1 MKKLIT
7 LLLVLTGYV
16 MSASAW
22 TGIWFKGNTNGWG
35 DGKTVYQ
42 FKKINDN
49 SFIIY
54 IDARAAE
61 ALTDDNK
68 EIRFRFYVGDNINGQ
83 IGPDNVLNADV
94 INYAYD
100 AGKTSTQSTN
110 YFYVPYSSTA
120 KIIRINVDYYTNTEK
135 WHVKAYHLTESDVES
150 FKIRYNSSGINAY
163 ILGDGS
169 TGNPFISKWP
179 GISPDANNEYIIYT
193 PTGNYEQKVIFN
205 NNNNWESSQYVIV
218 RNGLYNGG
226 SGLEGITASIS
237 SVGYAT
243 FSSTKAVDFTS
254 ETTIE
259 ACKASVD
266 GNGKITYTKVTSVAA
281 GEGVLLRRAD
291 RTIAAASSVIP
302 LNADQTIEKNAGND
316 LYGITAKQKIAQ
328 STETGYTNFILAKP
342 DKELGFFKVND
353 NGSWCAAGTA
363 YLKVANGNIPTP
375 VTSRGFFALDDETT
389 GIEAVNNV
397 STESANDAREYYNL
411 NGQRVMNPSKGL
423 YIVNGKKVIIK

>member
-16 MSASAW
+16 CTVSAW

-35 DGKTVYQ
+35 DGGVVYQ

-49 SFIIY
+49 SFEIY

-61 ALTDDNK
+61 ALTGDNK

-83 IGPDNVLNADV
+83 IGPDNVLSADV

-205 NNNNWESSQYVIV
+205 NNNDWESSQYVIV

-237 SVGYAT
+237 SEGYAT

-266 GNGKITYTKVTSVAA
+266 AQGKITYTKVNSVAV

-291 RTIAAASSVIP
+291 KAIAAASSVIP
-302 LNADQTIEKNAGND
+302 LHANQSVDRNADNAF
-316 LYGITAKQKIAQ
+316 YGITTKQKLPQID
-328 STETGYTNFILAKP
+328 GDYTNYILAKP
-342 DKELGFFKVND
+342 STELGFFKVNTA
-353 NGSWCAAGTA
+353 GSWCAAGTA
-363 YLKVANGNIPTP
+363 YLKVATVNA
-375 VTSRGFFALDDETT
+375 SRQFFGLDDETT
-389 GIEAVNNV
+389 GIEAVDV
-397 STESANDAREYYNL
+397 KPETVKEGAREYYNL